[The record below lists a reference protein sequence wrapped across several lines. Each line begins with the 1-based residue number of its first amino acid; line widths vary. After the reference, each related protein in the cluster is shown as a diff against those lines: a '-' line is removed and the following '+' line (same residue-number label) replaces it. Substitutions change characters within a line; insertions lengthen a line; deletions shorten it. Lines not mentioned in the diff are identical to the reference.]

1 MKYVWTNTKYPGRIK
16 AFDPRTPLR
25 QCGDL
30 AGPWGFRKTRRSG
43 GKGGVGASGH
53 SHRPEGQNVQ
63 SKGWK
68 RGWWGVICGA
78 NHPGRWSAPSRE
90 SEHIMRE
97 GGVEKRQRILECQLL
112 PCLSPESERKK
123 ERATGAVLLHQPRL
137 QGTTRVFGVQLKG
150 CFAPRIEILPVY

>member
-1 MKYVWTNTKYPGRIK
+1 MRPDKHKIRE
-16 AFDPRTPLR
+16 
-25 QCGDL
+25 
-30 AGPWGFRKTRRSG
+30 WG
-43 GKGGVGASGH
+43 ACGH

-63 SKGWK
+63 SKRVETGVL
-68 RGWWGVICGA
+68 GGVICGA

-112 PCLSPESERKK
+112 PCLSPESEKKK
-123 ERATGAVLLHQPRL
+123 EKAMGTVLLHQPRL

-150 CFAPRIEILPVY
+150 CFAPRIEILPVC